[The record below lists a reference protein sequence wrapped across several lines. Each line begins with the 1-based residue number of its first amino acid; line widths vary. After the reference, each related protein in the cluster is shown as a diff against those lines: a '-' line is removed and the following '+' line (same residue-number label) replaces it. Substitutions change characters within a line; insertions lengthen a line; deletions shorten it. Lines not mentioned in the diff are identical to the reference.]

1 MKNEDNKIEDIKKRE
16 VTNIELVWDD
26 QEDLFNLAA
35 RPEFKDFV
43 IEECLNTIVSSLK
56 NGDDKAELFNVFNMS
71 IILEIKKLQFKP
83 ILRKI
88 NQHFIASEQYERCSE
103 IKKLITKYKL

>member
-1 MKNEDNKIEDIKKRE
+1 MKNEENKMEDIKKRE
-16 VTNIELVWDD
+16 VTNIELVWDN

-43 IEECLNTIVSSLK
+43 IEECLSAIVSSLK

-88 NQHFIASEQYERCSE
+88 NKHFITNEEYERCNE
-103 IKKLITKYKL
+103 LKKLITKYEL